1 MFRALRKKTG
11 KVKQKFEF
19 RFLFYATQV
28 PLTGYE
34 KLVVSLIAVDTGKL
48 ECQTSKATVRNG
60 SVSWTDT
67 LNHRVK
73 LQKDEKAK
81 QHDAKPYKLVVSTGA
96 GRSGVLGEVVI
107 NLAECS
113 ASQHVDERTLPLGN
127 CAAGTVLHARIQCV
141 PVKITSGDLEL
152 SSASERSLSSMNFS
166 ELTASDDEVEEE
178 EADAEEYSG
187 GRSDVS
193 AGHQSVGS
201 ASMGSRDNAIIRT
214 GASLERSRSENV
226 QGDHQQG
233 GLVYARDATPQ
244 RFAASNDSS
253 QQQGRVDHDSDGTGS
268 QASGRGGHYARG
280 NGTRLASQHNDG
292 TRQYG
297 GGEGEDPPSLSGK
310 PYGAQ
315 GGSSRPESRSSYEEN
330 FDSPQS
336 RGQPEQQEPGYH
348 GNGVRRGMSPM
359 RTGLNPTAREVP
371 GHQTRPSSALGRASV
386 AEFGP
391 SWARRAGDPSPQ
403 RRLADATPGRRITDA
418 SPGRRVSYDT
428 VQPRM
433 QPDPSPLK
441 ARAADPSPLRGR
453 TADASPMRG
462 RLTNPSPARGVR
474 APSPGPQPGAPYG
487 RQPLDQ
493 RSSGYSS
500 AASSGGDSPAHSA
513 HRGREKSGMLD
524 PVYAAQQG
532 GLSAAALR
540 QQHMMMGNSR
550 AQLPALHEAAPRGML
565 SMAPTGGAGT
575 GRDVLAELEAA
586 EAAIEELQ
594 AESISW
600 QRASRKLSTEVEAL
614 RSQLTQQQEQEEEY
628 GMELS
633 ALAEE
638 RHRLADELERLQ
650 SSHRGMEELE
660 DEEATARWDAANA
673 KQGKRE
679 LQEELHFQSE
689 TVGALNLQ
697 IKKLQDSNHEL
708 VCAVREAEEQIEHH
722 KKDLEELFE
731 DKGKVEAQ
739 VRKSQYALAEKDN
752 EWKQRLAVVI
762 KANRTLEA
770 KLVDANIPFTS
781 ETSSADILG
790 NEVEDVAQSTELP
803 SVDDSAD
810 SRAMKS
816 KIEEMEKEMQE
827 LTDESLQLAA
837 SLTRAKK
844 ELDAKSSQVSSLEA
858 EVRRIGAG
866 AGAKDGLGIGA
877 FFGGGAVA
885 AAADAEVLKMRERIT
900 ELERQLQEVADEDAG
915 AADSGDLKFVRNRLR
930 VVEMAMARS
939 GEHMAVLEHADERA
953 QHAEMELA
961 AAKEAHSK
969 SLKAREEADTRA
981 AAAREQAESRQAAAR
996 EQMRL
1001 AQTQAEEKAAR
1012 LEQAYQSANSRVIE
1026 LEGEKERIADSLSS
1040 YHRMKQEMEAMAL
1053 AAASEKGSLLSQ
1065 LKGVQEEANKL
1076 RQELQVLREGQVR
1089 MEESAK
1095 LMESGNL
1102 NLENKIQELAIAKQD
1117 LERNLR
1123 HSEEQRRLGQSTV
1136 QELEL
1141 QLAALREHLEQA
1153 TSPPAASAAPAD
1165 VEVLERRYTREKEA
1179 LLLQLAVLATSKDDM
1194 QQQLRVANSEV
1205 KALIEEKRAIETSG
1219 FELQEQVNLLEQKL
1233 EEEGA
1238 ERSAGEEQ
1246 RHDQLMQLSAL
1257 ATERDKQAAAKQAV
1271 EKEVERLQA
1280 ERLRDRER
1288 AVLLE
1293 RQLSEQREEAD
1304 GRIGKLKEDMAGHV
1318 AVRREL
1324 QAQAL
1329 GLDATRAELEGRL
1342 LSMEGAHGQ
1351 LGDQRTALEAQLEAA
1366 HLEVQRV
1373 RGEEERVRKQL
1384 ERERGGRLEGETRA
1398 TRAEESLRL
1407 QKEERS
1413 FTEARL
1419 QDELQRLAAQMTST
1433 TEEKD
1438 AAAFKA
1444 LLEASDMRAEKGRL
1458 EDQLRMARGEAMQAK
1473 EESQLGLQELQMLL
1487 RAGETEREAAKRR
1500 SEELESELDSTR
1512 RAAQAGA
1519 DEAASETARL
1529 RAERDSLGR
1538 KLAEARASGASLE
1551 AERATL
1557 EVERRTLAEEM
1568 GREAEALRVEVDKE
1582 RTQRASLEREVDSER
1597 AGRREEAARTAE
1609 LMERVRSMEDLK
1621 KQKEVV
1627 EAERE
1632 RLAVRAAASGSELER
1647 LRVKNRELQER
1658 IWGLNEKSEE
1668 AGAREANSSKSAQ
1681 AEQLASKAAAVMA
1694 EEAATLR
1701 LQNATLRR
1709 DLQAAQEG
1717 AQASTSSVQR
1727 ELDELRRKVASMEDD
1742 LQSKQ
1747 EALALAEQRLEG
1759 AICRSPS
1766 MGKKGRVGPMGGP
1779 SPQRDGKELLE
1790 LRRKLQGLETE
1801 VNTKAAELE
1810 TTKRTAEESEKAW
1823 QEEIRRL
1830 QSASEHLMAGA
1841 LDGSGDQ
1848 LQMEV
1853 VRLQSSNSEM
1863 VRRERELH
1871 NKLRAQELATAE
1883 LQRLQ
1888 KVNDDL
1894 HRRLQRHRQPT
1905 DTENV
1910 VERMA
1915 TLENELSE
1923 ALEANNMYKEQL
1935 KSCVLSSRHFLAL
1948 SLAFAEKANVDAAA
1962 MKSLGANAD
1971 EVVQEMATLRRQAK
1985 GQEEELQDLRERYSD
2000 LSLRFVEVEAERQEM
2015 AMLLR
2020 RR

>member
-1 MFRALRKKTG
+1 MFKGLRKKTG

-48 ECQTSKATVRNG
+48 ERQTSKATVRNG

-67 LNHRVK
+67 LIHRVK

-113 ASQHVDERTLPLGN
+113 ASQHVDERTLPLSN
-127 CAAGTVLHARIQCV
+127 CPAGTVLHARIQCV

-178 EADAEEYSG
+178 EADAEEYSD
-187 GRSDVS
+187 GRSDAS
-193 AGHQSVGS
+193 GGHHSVGS
-201 ASMGSRDNAIIRT
+201 ASMGSRDNAITRT
-214 GASLERSRSENV
+214 VSGGANLERTRSENIH
-226 QGDHQQG
+226 GDHRQG
-233 GLVYARDATPQ
+233 GLVYARNGTPQ
-244 RFAASNDSS
+244 RFAATNDSS

-280 NGTRLASQHNDG
+280 NGTSLASDG
-292 TRQYG
+292 IIRQFG
-297 GGEGEDPPSLSGK
+297 GGDGEGPPRLSGK

-330 FDSPQS
+330 LDSPQL

-348 GNGVRRGMSPM
+348 GNGVRR
-359 RTGLNPTAREVP
+359 
-371 GHQTRPSSALGRASV
+371 

-403 RRLADATPGRRITDA
+403 RRMADASPGRRMTDA

-428 VQPRM
+428 VQPRI
-433 QPDPSPLK
+433 QPDPSPLR

-453 TADASPMRG
+453 NADASPMRG
-462 RLTNPSPARGVR
+462 RLTNASPARGGR

-487 RQPLDQ
+487 RHPLDQ

-550 AQLPALHEAAPRGML
+550 AQLPALREAAPRGML
-565 SMAPTGGAGT
+565 SMAPTGGVGA

-731 DKGKVEAQ
+731 DKGKMEAQ

-790 NEVEDVAQSTELP
+790 NEVEVTQSTEPP
-803 SVDDSAD
+803 SDKDSAD

-858 EVRRIGAG
+858 EVRRVGAG

-885 AAADAEVLKMRERIT
+885 AAADAEVLKLRERVT

-915 AADSGDLKFVRNRLR
+915 SADSGDLKIVRNRLR
-930 VVEMAMARS
+930 VTEMAMARA
-939 GEHMAVLEHADERA
+939 GERLAVLEHADERA

-961 AAKEAHSK
+961 AAKEAYSK
-969 SLKAREEADTRA
+969 SLKAREEADARA
-981 AAAREQAESRQAAAR
+981 AAAREQAESRQTAAR

-1012 LEQAYQSANSRVIE
+1012 LEQAYQSANSRVVE

-1065 LKGVQEEANKL
+1065 LKGIQEEANNL
-1076 RQELQVLREGQVR
+1076 RQELQVLREGQAR

-1102 NLENKIQELAIAKQD
+1102 NLESKIQELAIAKQD

-1153 TSPPAASAAPAD
+1153 TSPPAASAASAD
-1165 VEVLERRYTREKEA
+1165 VEVLERRFTREKEA
-1179 LLLQLAVLATSKDDM
+1179 LLSQLAALATSKDDI

-1219 FELQEQVNLLEQKL
+1219 FQLQEQVKLLKQKL

-1257 ATERDKQAAAKQAV
+1257 ATERDKQAAAKQAM

-1280 ERLRDRER
+1280 ERVRDRER

-1304 GRIGKLKEDMAGHV
+1304 GRIVKLKEDMAGHV

-1329 GLDATRAELEGRL
+1329 GLDATRAELEERL

-1351 LGDQRTALEAQLEAA
+1351 LGDQRAALEAQLEAA

-1373 RGEEERVRKQL
+1373 RGEEEKVRKQL

-1433 TEEKD
+1433 AEEKD
-1438 AAAFKA
+1438 AAASKA
-1444 LLEASDMRAEKGRL
+1444 LLEASDLRAEKGRL

-1473 EESQLGLQELQMLL
+1473 EESQRGLQELQMLL

-1512 RAAQAGA
+1512 RAAQAVA
-1519 DEAASETARL
+1519 DEAASETTRL

-1551 AERATL
+1551 AERAFL
-1557 EVERRTLAEEM
+1557 EVERRTLAEES
-1568 GREAEALRVEVDKE
+1568 GREADALRVEVDEE
-1582 RTQRASLEREVDSER
+1582 RKQRASLEREVDSER
-1597 AGRREEAARTAE
+1597 AGRRQEAARTAE
-1609 LMERVRSMEDLK
+1609 LTERVRSMEDLK
-1621 KQKEVV
+1621 KQKEAA

-1632 RLAVRAAASGSELER
+1632 RLAVRAAATGSELER
-1647 LRVKNRELQER
+1647 LRVENRELQER
-1658 IWGLNEKSEE
+1658 IRGLNQKSEE
-1668 AGAREANSSKSAQ
+1668 AGVREANSSKSAQ

-1701 LQNATLRR
+1701 LQTATLRR

-1759 AICRSPS
+1759 AVGRSPS

-1810 TTKRTAEESEKAW
+1810 ASKRTAEESEKAW

-1830 QSASEHLMAGA
+1830 QSANEHLMAGA
-1841 LDGSGDQ
+1841 LDGAGDQ

-1853 VRLQSSNSEM
+1853 IRLQSSNSEM

-1894 HRRLQRHRQPT
+1894 QRCLQRHRQPT

-1935 KSCVLSSRHFLAL
+1935 KSCVPSFRHSLAL
-1948 SLAFAEKANVDAAA
+1948 PLAFAEKANVDAAA